1 MPTLAWIQY
10 QHGSKSEY
18 YLLLLL
24 AEEADRY
31 VGLLNKEITDMEAA
45 EIRRSLPALN
55 NMVPGEQMGW
65 LRANVPSFNKAYR
78 EFRKD
83 RSHLDK
89 SFDIKPLEGKQ

>member
-1 MPTLAWIQY
+1 MNLAWLQY

-31 VGLLNKEITDMEAA
+31 CGLLNKEITDLEAA
-45 EIRRSLPALN
+45 DIRRNLMTLN
-55 NMVPGEQMGW
+55 RMTPGDRMAW
-65 LRANVPSFNKAYR
+65 LRSNIANFNKAYR

-83 RSHLDK
+83 RTRLDK
-89 SFDIKPLEGKQ
+89 SFDIKPIEVKQ